1 MPRWGP
7 ARASSVAFDSR
18 QTKGLCQDWVGIES
32 TTHVAAMPLGDRE
45 SKGLAF
51 AIVVVVV
58 VVVVIVVVFDIVFV
72 VVVVVVV
79 IVVVIVG
86 RDIVFSV
93 VRDIGETAEFDE
105 TRWGSRN

>member
-7 ARASSVAFDSR
+7 ARASSVALDSR

-32 TTHVAAMPLGDRE
+32 TTHVAAMQLGDRE

-51 AIVVVVV
+51 AVVVVV
-58 VVVVIVVVFDIVFV
+58 VVVVVVFDIVFV
-72 VVVVVVV
+72 VVVVVV

-86 RDIVFSV
+86 CDIVFSV

>member
-1 MPRWGP
+1 
-7 ARASSVAFDSR
+7 
-18 QTKGLCQDWVGIES
+18 VGIES
-32 TTHVAAMPLGDRE
+32 TTHVAAMQLGDRE

-51 AIVVVVV
+51 AIVVVV